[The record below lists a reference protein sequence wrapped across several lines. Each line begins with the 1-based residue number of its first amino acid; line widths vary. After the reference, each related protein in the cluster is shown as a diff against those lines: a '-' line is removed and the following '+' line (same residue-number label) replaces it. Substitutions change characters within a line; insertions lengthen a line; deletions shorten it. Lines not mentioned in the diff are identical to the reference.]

1 MNFLA
6 HVYLSGNNTPL
17 AIGNLIADR
26 VKGNDLS
33 NYDPLIRQGIM
44 LHREIDQYTDS
55 HPFFKK
61 SASLLFPKYRHYG
74 RVIVDMFYD
83 HFLAANWSRFH
94 KQSLEHYSQNFY
106 KSLKNYSEQ
115 LPEDIQK
122 MLFFLVRD
130 DWFLKYKSVDGLD
143 NILKKMAKRTRFES
157 KMDVATKD
165 LELHY
170 VELKHNFFIFM
181 PDLIQFTNRNELLPK

>member
-1 MNFLA
+1 
-6 HVYLSGNNTPL
+6 
-17 AIGNLIADR
+17 
-26 VKGNDLS
+26 
-33 NYDPLIRQGIM
+33 M

-83 HFLAANWSRFH
+83 HFLASNWSSFH

-122 MLFFLVRD
+122 MLFYLVRD

-157 KMDVATKD
+157 KMDVATQD
-165 LELHY
+165 LELNT
-170 VELKHNFFIFM
+170 K
-181 PDLIQFTNRNELLPK
+181 NRDATIKKYNYGPLNVDEPADYWKRIAAYWKTTEEAARKSL